1 MSHGLSNSLVLPY
14 VLRFNSVDSK
24 TTKNYAELAPFVF
37 QDINTEKGSQ
47 AVCKEFIDRL
57 ENLSQK
63 IGLPQRLREVNI
75 PKEACKKMASDA
87 MKQTRLLVNNPRELT
102 ENDALNIYEAAW

>member
-1 MSHGLSNSLVLPY
+1 M
-14 VLRFNSVDSK
+14 FSK
-24 TTKNYAELAPFVF
+24 ILTLKRGAKQYAKNLF
-37 QDINTEKGSQ
+37 
-47 AVCKEFIDRL
+47 DRL

>member
-1 MSHGLSNSLVLPY
+1 MSNSLVLPY